1 MKDTPT
7 TYAINP
13 EQKANITVT
22 LTFSGTVHRVSDST
36 VELSFPCSTAPMF
49 NNDFIDHLNH
59 QFGEIKAN
67 EIMEEMHNQFL
78 LKQITSGIK
87 IK

>member
-7 TYAINP
+7 VYAINP
-13 EQKANITVT
+13 EQKVNITVT
-22 LTFSGTVHRVSDST
+22 LTFSGIIHRVSDST
-36 VELSFPCSTAPMF
+36 VELSFPCSTTPMF
-49 NNDFIDHLNH
+49 NDDFVNHLNR

-67 EIMEEMHNQFL
+67 EIMEEMQHQFL
-78 LKQITSGIK
+78 FKQITTGIK